1 MADNRDGVACGRT
14 TTVLSVFTVAPEPHQ
29 LHQPARCGTRHLLQV
44 HVNKQFTETDA
55 ALLPLAGALLSSK
68 RLSQAQ

>member
-1 MADNRDGVACGRT
+1 
-14 TTVLSVFTVAPEPHQ
+14 
-29 LHQPARCGTRHLLQV
+29 LLQV
-44 HVNKQFTETDA
+44 HVNTQFTETDP